1 MSDSHSA
8 TAENV
13 SESHYLQHLDDLW
26 QQQWPSSTPREPIY
40 PLGGKAIT
48 EYLSHW
54 AQVQPEK
61 PAVHFYGH
69 SLSYRELEKQSNQF
83 AHYLLAKGVV
93 AGDPVAVF
101 LPNCPQF
108 IVAFMGILKIGAIYH
123 PVSPLSKTMELEHQL
138 SDCCPKLLLCFD
150 QLFPLAK
157 GVCES
162 LGIAHIVT
170 TSLSELRPAEP
181 CMNIPDLLQM
191 PKLEVATGLE
201 DFYSSIAPC
210 SDAVP
215 EHIIDLDDIAAI
227 NYTGGTTGLPKGC
240 IHTHR
245 HMIYTCA
252 SFNPAVTGAADAD
265 YISLS
270 FLPQFWIAG
279 ENASL
284 LFPFFTGSSQVLM
297 SRWDCSAFMAAVQHY
312 KVEFCTLL
320 VDSVDE
326 VLNHPELKQFDLSS
340 LQRTPCVSFIKKLNR
355 DYRQRWKQVTAC
367 TLFESSFGMTETNT
381 CDTFTAGFQE
391 NDFDLSFDPSFVG
404 LPVAGTEFK
413 VCDFETSELLPLG
426 KEGELCLRSP
436 ALFSGYW
443 NKPELDQQIF
453 DRGWFKTGDL
463 GVITEQGFIRYLGRR
478 KEMIK
483 VNGMSVFPSELE
495 TLLGR
500 HAGILAS
507 AVVARE
513 DSNCGQ
519 KPVAFIV
526 VRESNELSAEDIQHW
541 CKDAMAVYKIPEVR
555 LVKSLPMTAT
565 GKVKKNELEQWV

>member
-1 MSDSHSA
+1 MPNSRSP
-8 TAENV
+8 TP
-13 SESHYLQHLDDLW
+13 ESVNETEYLQELHSLW
-26 QQQWPSSTPREPIY
+26 RQQWPTQTPCEPIY
-40 PLGGKAIT
+40 PLGEKPIT

-54 AQVQPEK
+54 AHVHPEK
-61 PAVHFYGH
+61 PAVHFYGY
-69 SLSYRELEKQSNQF
+69 SLSYRELEMQSNQF
-83 AHYLLAKGVV
+83 AHYLLTKGVV

-108 IVAFMGILKIGAIYH
+108 VIAFMGILKVGAIYH

-150 QLFPLAK
+150 QLLPLAK
-157 GVCES
+157 DVCES
-162 LGIAHIVT
+162 LQIEHIVT

-181 CMNIPDLLQM
+181 CMDIPDLLQM
-191 PKLEVATGLE
+191 PKLEIIAGVE
-201 DFYSSIAPC
+201 DFYPSIALCLDELP
-210 SDAVP
+210 D
-215 EHIIDLDDIAAI
+215 HNIDLDDIAAI

-245 HMIYTCA
+245 HMVYTCA
-252 SFNPAVTGAADAD
+252 SFNPAVTGVADAD
-265 YISLS
+265 HISLS

-284 LFPFFTGSSQVLM
+284 LFPFFTGSTQVLM

-312 KVEFCTLL
+312 RVEFCTLL

-340 LQRTPCVSFIKKLNR
+340 LQRTPCVSFIKKLNL
-355 DYRQRWKQVTAC
+355 DYRQRWKKITAC

-413 VCDFETSELLPLG
+413 VCDFETSEILPLG
-426 KEGELCLRSP
+426 QEGELCLRSP

-443 NKPELDQQIF
+443 NKPELNPQIF

-463 GVITEQGFIRYLGRR
+463 GVINKEGFIRYLGRR

-500 HAGILAS
+500 HGGILAS
-507 AVVARE
+507 AVIARK

-526 VRESNELSAEDIQHW
+526 VREDVELSAEDIQHW
-541 CKDAMAVYKIPEVR
+541 CKEAMAVYKIPEIR
-555 LVKSLPMTAT
+555 LVESLPMTAT
-565 GKVKKNELEQWV
+565 GKVKKNELEQWI